1 MGGWGADYADASSF
15 TDLFVTGNSYN
26 RGRWSNPDYDAAVNA
41 AASTHAGDP
50 EARWQDLLEAEKII
64 MAEQGVIPVYQNV
77 EAHLRAP
84 KVKGV
89 VSHGAGAQYDYKW
102 ASIEE

>member
-1 MGGWGADYADASSF
+1 MGADYADASSF

-50 EARWQDLLEAEKII
+50 EARWQDLLEAEKSLW
-64 MAEQGVIPVYQNV
+64 QN
-77 EAHLRAP
+77 
-84 KVKGV
+84 KVSFLFTKTWKPICGRQKSKESFLMV
-89 VSHGAGAQYDYKW
+89 QVRNMITNGLLLKS
-102 ASIEE
+102 E